1 MSQGQPVPIDTPAC
15 PLCSTA
21 VSAADD
27 RCPACG
33 YDLAGVGDRPSP
45 ISRVALLWSAIG
57 LLAVYL
63 VTLAIVAATR

>member
-1 MSQGQPVPIDTPAC
+1 VSQPAPIEPPSC

-21 VSAADD
+21 VSASEE
-27 RCPACG
+27 RCPDCG
-33 YDLAGVGDRPSP
+33 YGLAGVGDRPTAV
-45 ISRVALLWSAIG
+45 SRRALLWSAMS